1 MQITIKNRYTD
12 AIIYTTNAPDLKSA
26 VEQAVKEGVNL
37 SGADLYEANLSGANL
52 SGSNL
57 YLAYL
62 SGANLSGANLSGADL
77 SGADLSRAYLFGAN
91 LSGADLS
98 GAKGINKN
106 LCTPLQMLFDQP
118 GKIRA
123 YKLVTSASTGP
134 HYPSITYE

>member
-57 YLAYL
+57 
-62 SGANLSGANLSGADL
+62 SGADLSGADL